1 MVSFSTSHHTTLFNL
16 LLYSLITL
24 PEVLNV
30 HSDGTDVAGTARMD
44 LANFDNWGYLV
55 RALLFHQVR
64 KWNSHLCQITH
75 IPIEGNLSAHFTT

>member
-1 MVSFSTSHHTTLFNL
+1 MNNGLFFNQSPYNMIACTVSLFNL

-30 HSDGTDVAGTARMD
+30 HSDETDVAGTARMD

-64 KWNSHLCQITH
+64 IVEFSSVPNNSH
-75 IPIEGNLSAHFTT
+75 SD